1 MFLTEYDEEKVKE
14 KEREEGRREGIAE
27 GKRVGIAEG
36 KREGIA
42 EGAKLN
48 EAEVNERVARDLLR
62 EGMTSVSFISR
73 ISRLSEDAV
82 RKLAKMME
90 VAVL

>member
-27 GKRVGIAEG
+27 GKREGIAEG
-36 KREGIA
+36 KREG
-42 EGAKLN
+42 AKLKD
-48 EAEVNERVARDLLR
+48 AEVNERVARDLLS

>member
-27 GKRVGIAEG
+27 GKR
-36 KREGIA
+36 
-42 EGAKLN
+42 EGAKLK
-48 EAEVNERVARDLLR
+48 EAEVNERVARDLLS

-90 VAVL
+90 IAVL